1 MVEGVN
7 KRRLDED
14 STQSGNQRDD
24 NVRENLVN

>member
-14 STQSGNQRDD
+14 STQRGNQRDD